1 MQILKLLLG
10 DRVAQAH
17 GVDRVDVELLL
28 LIFHKYPV
36 FLEKRLL
43 LELLD
48 AFLLSQEL
56 FLQRLHVAVKTLVL
70 VDLLL
75 VLLLVS
81 FEHQIEL
88 LDLPLQLDGLL
99 LGQLLLAS
107 EGLEVRLLDSPE
119 GGLLELGLQGLDL
132 VFQVLD
138 PLALV
143 VAQSEGLVIRLEFG
157 DLLREVVDLFLDVLQ
172 LLLQLLPLK
181 HGRPPH
187 LIDFSLLA
195 LRLSEE
201 DALLLK
207 LKFPLILS
215 LTEPQIILLRS
226 SPRVCQVNLLDEFLG
241 LYLVEVALVDRVPE
255 LLLQPLGRLRSIQ
268 TLPSHSLVVEILLL
282 QLGLH
287 VEDFLAG
294 IC

>member
-1 MQILKLLLG
+1 MQILELLLG

-28 LIFHKYPV
+28 LIFHKDPI
-36 FLEKRLL
+36 FFEKRLL
-43 LELLD
+43 LKLLD

-56 FLQRLHVAVKTLVL
+56 FLQGLHVTVKTLVL
-70 VDLLL
+70 VHLLL

-81 FEHQIEL
+81 LEHQIEL

-107 EGLEVRLLDSPE
+107 ECLEVRLLDSPE
-119 GGLLELGLQGLDL
+119 GRLLELGLESLYL
-132 VFQVLD
+132 IFQVLD
-138 PLALV
+138 PLPLV
-143 VAQSEGLVIRLEFG
+143 VAQSEGLVIRLELG
-157 DLLREVVDLFLDVLQ
+157 DLLREVVNLFLDVLQ

-181 HGRPPH
+181 HGGPPH

-207 LKFPLILS
+207 LQFPLILR
-215 LTEPQIILLRS
+215 LTEPQIVLLRS
-226 SPRVCQVNLLDEFLG
+226 GPRVCQVNLLDEFLS
-241 LYLVEVALVDRVPE
+241 LHLVEVALVDRVSQ
-255 LLLQPLGRLRSIQ
+255 LLLQPLGRL
-268 TLPSHSLVVEILLL
+268 
-282 QLGLH
+282 
-287 VEDFLAG
+287 
-294 IC
+294 

>member
-1 MQILKLLLG
+1 M
-10 DRVAQAH
+10 
-17 GVDRVDVELLL
+17 
-28 LIFHKYPV
+28 
-36 FLEKRLL
+36 
-43 LELLD
+43 
-48 AFLLSQEL
+48 
-56 FLQRLHVAVKTLVL
+56 
-70 VDLLL
+70 
-75 VLLLVS
+75 
-81 FEHQIEL
+81 
-88 LDLPLQLDGLL
+88 DLPLELDGLL
-99 LGQLLLAS
+99 LGELLLAS
-107 EGLEVRLLDSPE
+107 ECLEVRLLDSPE
-119 GGLLELGLQGLDL
+119 GGLLKLGLEGLYL

-201 DALLLK
+201 DALLLN
-207 LKFPLILS
+207 LKFPLILR
-215 LTEPQIILLRS
+215 LTEPKIILLRS
-226 SPRVCQVNLLDEFLG
+226 GPGVCQINLLDEFLS
-241 LYLVEVALVDRVPE
+241 LHLVEVALVDRVPQ

-268 TLPSHSLVVEILLL
+268 TLPSHSLVVEVLLL
-282 QLGLH
+282 QLRLH